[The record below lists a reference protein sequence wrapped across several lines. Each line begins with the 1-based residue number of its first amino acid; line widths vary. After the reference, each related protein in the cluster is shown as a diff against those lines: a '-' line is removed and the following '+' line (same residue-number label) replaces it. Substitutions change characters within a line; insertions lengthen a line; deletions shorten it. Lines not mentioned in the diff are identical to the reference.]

1 MTNVGQVDRILRLV
15 AGVVLLALPFVLAGE
30 TGPVSALGG
39 FGWLSMV
46 AGAVMLLTGA
56 MRFCPIY
63 RIFGLRTCPITKKTM
78 L

>member
-30 TGPVSALGG
+30 TALGG

-63 RIFGLRTCPITKKTM
+63 RIFGLRTCPITKKTT